1 MACDKSLL
9 VLLRVHSVLFRQKYA
24 ENHTMIQPLDEF
36 TKPVQTL
43 FGSFDHDHAQLSV
56 SVWESENCSSSSSVK
71 SAFLSPSRALH
82 IFWISSLRSS
92 AFCENSLL
100 ALESPSRT
108 STAAFCKSE
117 GEGRPQ
123 RNTTE
128 IRRKNACSS
137 QCNFNSSALLNHS
150 EFLAMNTWHPPKKQ
164 WVNEMS
170 DRICCTDSWNKA

>member
-1 MACDKSLL
+1 
-9 VLLRVHSVLFRQKYA
+9 
-24 ENHTMIQPLDEF
+24 MIQPLDEF

-137 QCNFNSSALLNHS
+137 QAISTAVPCSITVNSSHEHLTSTKEAMS
-150 EFLAMNTWHPPKKQ
+150 EW
-164 WVNEMS
+164 ES